1 MSPNSNLFNKRRPP
15 SPVLN
20 GHTLNSSHKFDFFN
34 FLKLKPFFQGF
45 FCMSPN
51 RIGRQ
56 LFFVWLFGM
65 YLVFSVIV
73 IVTVLF
79 QCLSCSFGQ
88 NQKVNI
94 ADMHYDYDYDNDKK
108 QDTKSVLKTLYCTLY
123 LFKPYK
129 DIYTNLKLQL

>member
-1 MSPNSNLFNKRRPP
+1 MY
-15 SPVLN
+15 PVFPV
-20 GHTLNSSHKFDFFN
+20 T
-34 FLKLKPFFQGF
+34 
-45 FCMSPN
+45 
-51 RIGRQ
+51 
-56 LFFVWLFGM
+56 
-65 YLVFSVIV
+65 VIV
-73 IVTVLF
+73 IVTVLL

-94 ADMHYDYDYDNDKK
+94 AGMRYDYDNDKK